1 MKKKMVS
8 ILTAAF
14 CVSALLAGCGFADT
28 AKTSASSA
36 GAASS
41 SADGTTTFTVGFDAE
56 YPHRLNNPENLF
68 QHKKVSETVSR
79 FCFFPSSETLIFL
92 FWITIYKPLL
102 HGC

>member
-41 SADGTTTFTVGFDAE
+41 STDGTTTFTVGFDA
-56 YPHRLNNPENLF
+56 
-68 QHKKVSETVSR
+68 
-79 FCFFPSSETLIFL
+79 
-92 FWITIYKPLL
+92 
-102 HGC
+102 